1 MGLDLSRLAG
11 PQLRH
16 GVGIVDSSGK
26 HQLQKL
32 ADGQCKP
39 FLLYN
44 KIVILEKYTSSIFE
58 FQSISILKLV
68 FFSRNKIIP
77 KNQKHEQH
85 PPRNNFMIY
94 KMGPPNYYKWF
105 YR

>member
-11 PQLRH
+11 RQLRH
-16 GVGIVDSSGK
+16 GVGIVDFSGK
-26 HQLQKL
+26 HQCNYSRRSLRTANVNL
-32 ADGQCKP
+32 

-68 FFSRNKIIP
+68 YSKKSKTWTTP
-77 KNQKHEQH
+77 TQE
-85 PPRNNFMIY
+85 
-94 KMGPPNYYKWF
+94 
-105 YR
+105 

>member
-11 PQLRH
+11 RQLRH
-16 GVGIVDSSGK
+16 GVGIVDFSGK

-58 FQSISILKLV
+58 FKSISILKLV
-68 FFSRNKIIP
+68 FFF
-77 KNQKHEQH
+77 QKQ
-85 PPRNNFMIY
+85 
-94 KMGPPNYYKWF
+94 NYSKKSKT
-105 YR
+105 